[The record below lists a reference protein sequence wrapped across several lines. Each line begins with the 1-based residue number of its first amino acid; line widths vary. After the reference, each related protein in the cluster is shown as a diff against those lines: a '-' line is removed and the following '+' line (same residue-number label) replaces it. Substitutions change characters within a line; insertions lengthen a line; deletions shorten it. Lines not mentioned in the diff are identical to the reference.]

1 MKKTLIIALSIVL
14 MLFAF
19 SSCSNDN
26 KGPAI
31 DEPTAQGI
39 AEKLNPNALV
49 NEVFSLSEK
58 DGVTVTYT
66 LSADGQ
72 AQSSVMPKAAGYTL
86 TALVEFDNYTNSSS
100 VTIESGILKYVF
112 KGSLNGSVFSAISYS
127 ISTEK
132 ELRISGSG
140 IEEATDVTISV
151 KETTPSSTVFN
162 ATLAST
168 EAGETSIAAGSQ
180 VTVAVTLPD
189 DNSDMTVGGQPVE
202 IPSESEIP
210 EPEPNPYG
218 FAGGSGTSADPYL
231 IANASQFLKIGTQ
244 EFQTK
249 LLEGD
254 NDNLYFKLTGDID
267 LSNQTGGYAIPVFSG
282 TLDGNGHVIKGS
294 NNLDFIFAYF
304 FEDTTF
310 KNFTIELAE
319 SSVTRLF
326 SGPSLLAESSF
337 SGFEKGT
344 SSGATNIYVYDKDT
358 ITLTIDDVDYK
369 AYEGSYY
376 AVGDDNYA
384 LYVTGNVDVMNV
396 YYDGKFDTDSYATC
410 VTTTE
415 EDYQN
420 NYITYCINLSGCDV
434 TGNYFG
440 GFGGS
445 GAAIYF
451 GGQFYGAQVNIS
463 DCSFDGN
470 LEGLNVA
477 LVVANASGCINDTTY
492 GTKIE
497 ANNVTGST
505 ITSFSGAGDLSYANS
520 TDSISGVSG
529 SYVKSTD
536 KKNITVNSPT
546 KNSVL
551 SITDSSSGTD
561 VATYQVKL
569 FLPSMYW
576 YKSVSDTSYVA
587 QTNSNTFTINV
598 APEELATNEIYVAKV
613 LSLTDAENLVDTVQ
627 EFSNINDWQDAANG
641 LRYAFVQ
648 HDADWYMV
656 IDYGSAIRMYSD
668 HGLSD
673 DISTFKYPG
682 KVIVL
687 ARNSNNEIVGVSAL
701 TAIN

>member
-1 MKKTLIIALSIVL
+1 MIPIYEQIADRIKALIRDGELKENDGLPSVRALS
-14 MLFAF
+14 
-19 SSCSNDN
+19 
-26 KGPAI
+26 
-31 DEPTAQGI
+31 
-39 AEKLNPNALV
+39 
-49 NEVFSLSEK
+49 
-58 DGVTVTYT
+58 
-66 LSADGQ
+66 
-72 AQSSVMPKAAGYTL
+72 
-86 TALVEFDNYTNSSS
+86 
-100 VTIESGILKYVF
+100 
-112 KGSLNGSVFSAISYS
+112 
-127 ISTEK
+127 K

-396 YYDGKFDTDSYATC
+396 YYDGKFDTCRKT
-410 VTTTE
+410 VTTNDFLLTNQ
-415 EDYQN
+415 Y
-420 NYITYCINLSGCDV
+420 SGGEAFQV
-434 TGNYFG
+434 GIRFSYNFGNKKVKQLQQRNTSNSRVKDRVG
-440 GFGGS
+440 G
-445 GAAIYF
+445 
-451 GGQFYGAQVNIS
+451 
-463 DCSFDGN
+463 
-470 LEGLNVA
+470 
-477 LVVANASGCINDTTY
+477 
-492 GTKIE
+492 K
-497 ANNVTGST
+497 
-505 ITSFSGAGDLSYANS
+505 
-520 TDSISGVSG
+520 
-529 SYVKSTD
+529 
-536 KKNITVNSPT
+536 
-546 KNSVL
+546 
-551 SITDSSSGTD
+551 
-561 VATYQVKL
+561 
-569 FLPSMYW
+569 
-576 YKSVSDTSYVA
+576 
-587 QTNSNTFTINV
+587 
-598 APEELATNEIYVAKV
+598 
-613 LSLTDAENLVDTVQ
+613 
-627 EFSNINDWQDAANG
+627 
-641 LRYAFVQ
+641 
-648 HDADWYMV
+648 
-656 IDYGSAIRMYSD
+656 
-668 HGLSD
+668 
-673 DISTFKYPG
+673 
-682 KVIVL
+682 
-687 ARNSNNEIVGVSAL
+687 
-701 TAIN
+701 